1 MKKSKTGEVLNIPL
15 LKRVIV
21 FAKPY
26 KTQFIIAAISAII
39 LSFLAPA
46 RPMLINYA
54 IDNYILIEDASNLLR
69 ITIIL
74 ISLLFLEGFIQF
86 FYMYLSNWIGQHVI
100 LDLRKKIFKHI
111 LCTFNRCSISSITAL
126 LALLSLD
133 LFLILK
139 QLQIFF
145 LKVY

>member
-54 IDNYILIEDASNLLR
+54 IDNYILIEDASNSVSYTHLTLP
-69 ITIIL
+69 TIY
-74 ISLLFLEGFIQF
+74 S
-86 FYMYLSNWIGQHVI
+86 V
-100 LDLRKKIFKHI
+100 
-111 LCTFNRCSISSITAL
+111 
-126 LALLSLD
+126 
-133 LFLILK
+133 
-139 QLQIFF
+139 
-145 LKVY
+145 